1 MFAAVVFNSL
11 FYDWI
16 PAMHIDRVT
25 ITGADDSTDIHWMVD
40 MQERFPFVEWGIL
53 VSKSQMGGYRF
64 PSLDWLSRLIIPQ
77 DKLRT
82 SMHVCGKWVREIC
95 DGDWSNLILEVG
107 VVAERCQR
115 VQLNF
120 HAHTHKLGDRFLS
133 AAKRASSNSG
143 WQLIFQIDGVN
154 DGLMNDAKDAGID
167 AVPLYDLSGGAGV
180 LPSHWPKQPE
190 CVYTGYAGGLGPRNV
205 VEQVEKIKSVANGRI
220 WIDMETRVRTEDDS
234 RLDAAL
240 VESVLA
246 QCSQMD
252 CLHVAVNS

>member
-1 MFAAVVFNSL
+1 MQ
-11 FYDWI
+11 
-16 PAMHIDRVT
+16 IDKVT

-53 VSKSQMGGYRF
+53 VSKSKMGRYRF
-64 PSLDWLSRLIIPQ
+64 PSLDWLSRLIRPQ

-95 DGDWSNLILEVG
+95 KGDWSNLIVEVG
-107 VVAERCQR
+107 VVADRCQR

-120 HAHTHKLGDRFLS
+120 HAHAHKLGDRFIS
-133 AAKRASSNSG
+133 AAKRASTNSG

-180 LPSHWPKQPE
+180 LPSHWTKQSE
-190 CVYTGYAGGLGPRNV
+190 GVYTGYAGGLGPLNV
-205 VEQVEKIKSVANGRI
+205 VEQVEKIKGVADGRI
-220 WIDMETRVRTEDDS
+220 WIDMETRVRTDDDS
-234 RLDAAL
+234 QLDEAM
-240 VESVLA
+240 VESVLH